1 MAGSHPKAIT
11 LVIDSS
17 LEQVALLGVAVQ
29 AVCLYSPLTEMEA
42 YQVRLCVVETVNN
55 IIKHAYA
62 MEANHS
68 VEVTMTL
75 RETYLSVELRDEGR
89 AVEFPEGHL
98 FEAGSD
104 VGEGGSPPGQA
115 QGQTPETGYGLQI
128 VRSFMENVHFERVG
142 AHNILHMEKRFTPD
156 PARERA
162 DESATR
168 NVAA

>member
-1 MAGSHPKAIT
+1 MAGSHPKTIT

-29 AVCLYSPLTEMEA
+29 AVCLYSPLSEMEA
-42 YQVRLCVVETVNN
+42 YQVRLCVVEAVNN

-62 MEANHS
+62 MEANHP

-75 RETYLSVELRDEGR
+75 GEERLRVELRDEGR
-89 AVEFPEGHL
+89 AAELPEGRL
-98 FEAGSD
+98 SETGGDA
-104 VGEGGSPPGQA
+104 GEGGET
-115 QGQTPETGYGLQI
+115 QGQTPEKGYGLKI
-128 VRSFMENVHFERVG
+128 VTSIMENVHFERVG
-142 AHNILHMEKRFTPD
+142 AQNLLRMEKRFTPD

-162 DESATR
+162 DESALR

>member
-1 MAGSHPKAIT
+1 MADSRSKTIT
-11 LVIDSS
+11 LTIDSS

-42 YQVRLCVVETVNN
+42 YQVRLCVVEAVNN

-62 MEANHS
+62 LEANHP

-75 RETYLSVELRDEGR
+75 MDERLSIDLRDEGSV
-89 AVEFPEGHL
+89 ASFPEGL
-98 FEAGSD
+98 LGR
-104 VGEGGSPPGQA
+104 EGDSIKDGGDPPEQ
-115 QGQTPETGYGLQI
+115 GYGLHI
-128 VRSFMENVHFERVG
+128 VLSVMENVRFERLG
-142 AHNILHMEKRFTPD
+142 EQNFLRMEKTFAPD

-162 DESATR
+162 DESVIR